1 MGGFRLAGS
10 RFRVSPLGVPSLDCM
25 RKRFS
30 GFCRFYGF
38 KGVGAAQKIMKR
50 REFLKC
56 RLPFIQTL
64 YALAKQQTTSNALLS
79 NLRLE
84 SANSHDLGNMF
95 SPYRHSERS
104 RGIFVIFLRRTADT
118 ILLHE
123 TRLAAYSEN
132 TAFPIS
138 LSTHSSHLPPT
149 KKIPPLRPPDDTRD
163 TLSPDSM

>member
-1 MGGFRLAGS
+1 MSFALHS
-10 RFRVSPLGVPSLDCM
+10 NPKL
-25 RKRFS
+25 
-30 GFCRFYGF
+30 
-38 KGVGAAQKIMKR
+38 
-50 REFLKC
+50 
-56 RLPFIQTL
+56 QTL

-84 SANSHDLGNMF
+84 GANSHDLGNMF

-149 KKIPPLRPPDDTRD
+149 KKIPPLRPPDVTGIP
-163 TLSPDSM
+163 LSQTPRRFPIILRRTTPALPIEPIEPV